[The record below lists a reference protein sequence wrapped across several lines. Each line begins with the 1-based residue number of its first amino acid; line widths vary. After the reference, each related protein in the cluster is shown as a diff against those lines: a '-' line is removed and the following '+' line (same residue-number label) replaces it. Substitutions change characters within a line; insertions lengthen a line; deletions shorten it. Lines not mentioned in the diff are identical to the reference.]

1 MAKKTTHLM
10 YLQQLYAREAHE
22 LYQDEKLLGE
32 SFDLFRQAARNPTLA
47 ELFERARRESLDISS
62 SLQEHLE
69 SPPGKDRR
77 PALRAI
83 LEAGQ
88 HRVRDLADSHLVDA
102 ELIASM
108 HRLLGYQIAGFQNL
122 ANFAR
127 LLGESGMHDT
137 VERAIEH
144 KKRLVDRLSKIALH
158 QVHWRATWWA
168 PEHTSAWDRVKAAFR
183 RDWEQT
189 KAHVGAAPPPEGG
202 QSAGDTMAQLTGRQE
217 VMESF
222 ETDEPAFRYG
232 YGAAQYYHD
241 REWDPRMEN
250 ELRANYGGFW
260 DDDKERVFAGWR
272 YARPERYQQE
282 EAREVAQQEVTAR
295 EVMVEEQRGPIVVP
309 PEHDRPVR
317 DRTVRDRTV
326 RDRPVF

>member
-1 MAKKTTHLM
+1 MPKKTTTNIM
-10 YLQQLYAREAHE
+10 YLQQLHAREAHE
-22 LYQDEKLLGE
+22 LYADEKLLGE
-32 SFDLFRQAARNPTLA
+32 SFDLFRQAASNPTLA

-69 SPPGKDRR
+69 PKTGKDRR

-102 ELIASM
+102 ELIATM

-127 LLGESGMHDT
+127 LLGENGMHDA
-137 VERAIEH
+137 VERAIEQ

-158 QVHWRATWWA
+158 QVHWRATWWE

-189 KAHVGAAPPPEGG
+189 KAHVGAAPPPQGG
-202 QSAGDTMAQLTGRQE
+202 QSAGDTMAQMTGRQD
-217 VMESF
+217 VVTNTF

-232 YGAAQYYHD
+232 YGAAQHYRD
-241 REWDPRMEN
+241 RDWDPRMES
-250 ELRANYGGFW
+250 ELQANYGGLW
-260 DDDKERVFAGWR
+260 DDDKERVYAGWR
-272 YARPERYQQE
+272 YARPERYQDKDGHRDE
-282 EAREVAQQEVTAR
+282 DDVEVAR
-295 EVMVEEQRGPIVVP
+295 EQRGPIVVP
-309 PEHDRPVR
+309 PER
-317 DRTVRDRTV
+317 DEK
-326 RDRPVF
+326 PVF